1 MLPLRM
7 DPVAGAFL
15 GTILLFGGLLIGPG
29 ALVLAMIAWIVIR
42 AAGESATTREPELNR
57 HEATQFGSGTDQVF
71 AARFREM
78 EDGILQ
84 AAPGEIEER

>member
-15 GTILLFGGLLIGPG
+15 GTILLFGGLLIGPV

-42 AAGESATTREPELNR
+42 AGGESSTSRKPDLNR
-57 HEATQFGSGTDQVF
+57 QEGTHYASGSDPVF

-78 EDGILQ
+78 EDGILR
-84 AAPGEIEER
+84 AKRGDIGES